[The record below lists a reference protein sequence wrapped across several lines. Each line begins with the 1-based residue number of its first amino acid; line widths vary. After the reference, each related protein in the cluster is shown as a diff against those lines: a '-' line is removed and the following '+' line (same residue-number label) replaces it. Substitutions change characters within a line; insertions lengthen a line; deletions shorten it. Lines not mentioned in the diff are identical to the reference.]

1 MQGRELGQL
10 GLSISKLSMGF
21 GLDPVFAPHIIA
33 MDKGWLKE
41 AGFTDIAT
49 PSFTSGATA
58 GEALLSGDIQLW
70 TPGNLPPISMAQS
83 GLPVLVLGTNCI
95 AAAADN
101 LVARNGDRIRVTY
114 ADFTYV
120 ALDEAGRPR
129 PVPSKPA
136 A

>member
-1 MQGRELGQL
+1 VP
-10 GLSISKLSMGF
+10 
-21 GLDPVFAPHIIA
+21 PVPF
-33 MDKGWLKE
+33 
-41 AGFTDIAT
+41 
-49 PSFTSGATA
+49 
-58 GEALLSGDIQLW
+58 
-70 TPGNLPPISMAQS
+70 
-83 GLPVLVLGTNCI
+83 GTNCI